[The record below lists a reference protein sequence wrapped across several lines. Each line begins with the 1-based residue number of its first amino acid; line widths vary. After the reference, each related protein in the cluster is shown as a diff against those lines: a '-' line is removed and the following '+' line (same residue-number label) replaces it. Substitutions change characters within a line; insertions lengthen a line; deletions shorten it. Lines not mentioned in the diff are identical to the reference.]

1 MMFPMTELALTFFD
15 PGVFSVAALVSLLA
29 LTLLEVVLGIDNI
42 VFIAILTN
50 KLPEERRASARRWGL
65 GGAMLT
71 RIALLFAIT
80 WVLTLDKTT
89 LFTLPDL
96 GLGTLFEERETIA
109 EQSAAESALE
119 VRPQG
124 VAGPSDVATTQAA
137 HAEGGHADKHPLA
150 ITGKEL
156 ILFVGGLFLLG
167 KATYEIHDKLEGH
180 EHADGGTKKAAV
192 SFGSV
197 IAQIMV
203 LDVVFSIDSV
213 ITAVGIAKYLLV
225 MVLAV
230 MVAVG
235 IMLVFAGPIS
245 RFVEKHPTIKMLA
258 LSFLILIG
266 LMLVV
271 EAFEVHIPKGYIY
284 FAMGFALLVEMLNIR
299 LRTLGK
305 KPPQKPVTLRQS
317 YVESKSQDG
326 YGDVAAG

>member
-1 MMFPMTELALTFFD
+1 MMPGMTAIALTFFD
-15 PGVFSVAALVSLLA
+15 PGVFSVAALVSLLT

-71 RIALLFAIT
+71 RIGLLFAIT

-109 EQSAAESALE
+109 SQSAAESALE

-124 VAGPSDVATTQAA
+124 VAGPSDVATTQPT
-137 HAEGGHADKHPLA
+137 HADKHPLA

-156 ILFVGGLFLLG
+156 ILFIGGLFLLG

-180 EHADGGTKKAAV
+180 EHHEGGPKKAAV

-203 LDVVFSIDSV
+203 LDIVFSIDSV
-213 ITAVGIAKYLLV
+213 ITAVGIAKYLAV
-225 MVLAV
+225 MVAAV

-299 LRTLGK
+299 LRSLGK

-317 YVESKSQDG
+317 YVESKSEDG
-326 YGDVAAG
+326 YGDVAQSRS